1 MVHSP
6 FVLQWNL
13 PETGFVLEKREP
25 PERERELNGLG
36 FLAGSAGFSGLD
48 FLTRG
53 VNETP
58 GDIFHS
64 VLLDISKKEKERER
78 EKKKMLKKKRKTNQS
93 FNFNS
98 FFFSP
103 FCFLLVFVIDGNH

>member
-64 VLLDISKKEKERER
+64 VLLDISKKEKEREKKDVEKR
-78 EKKKMLKKKRKTNQS
+78 KKKSIIQFQFLFLFTFLFS
-93 FNFNS
+93 FGA
-98 FFFSP
+98 
-103 FCFLLVFVIDGNH
+103 CH